1 MPGKL
6 YVEIE
11 DTLFQAEIPS
21 EAGREVRTRSSRS
34 VSFEGT
40 VALLML
46 S

>member
-1 MPGKL
+1 MLEKH

-11 DTLFQAEIPS
+11 DTLSQTEIPS
-21 EAGREVRTRSSRS
+21 ETGREVKTRSSWS
-34 VSFEGT
+34 GSFEGT